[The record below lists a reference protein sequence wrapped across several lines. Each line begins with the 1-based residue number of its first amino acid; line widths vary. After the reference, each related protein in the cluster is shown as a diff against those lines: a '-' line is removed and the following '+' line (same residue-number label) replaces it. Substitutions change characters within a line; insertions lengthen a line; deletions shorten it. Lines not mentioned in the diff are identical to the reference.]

1 MRTHARPLL
10 TFSSY
15 LIPMLSSEQKQQA
28 HRSAVEQSQ
37 WLEQQLIQLKQSLR
51 SSQQG
56 LANWR
61 GGEMAVSAVPGA
73 GKSHSLSVAAAI
85 AIAQNQ
91 LHSRKQL
98 IVVTYTRSAA
108 ANIKSKIRDRL
119 KDLMLPPGGFVVH
132 TLHGLALNIANSRR
146 ELSGLDLDKVTIV
159 VPNQGNRLIL
169 GAVEKWIAEHPQQ
182 YQRLL
187 EGVEFDGEETERL
200 RRQSVL
206 RTEVLPGLTNTVV
219 REAKSSGLLPAELL
233 ELSQNAT
240 DEYGIL
246 EIAAGLYQEYQQSM
260 RARDLV
266 DYDDMILAALKV
278 LKYPP
283 MRLLWQNQV
292 YGVFE
297 DEAQDSSPLQEKLIS
312 VLAGNAEQPNAA
324 PNLVRVG
331 DPNQAI
337 NSTFTP
343 ADPIY
348 FNNFCQTCDLTNSL
362 TTMNQAGR
370 SSRIIIDSANFV
382 VQWVNR
388 QWVKTAEAEISLPF
402 RAQNIVTVSA
412 DDPQPDAN
420 PQPVGGG
427 VVIAIPDDVYQTVDL
442 ISKQAIASLTAQP
455 GHNAAILV
463 RENRQALFLAEELAY
478 LERDYGISIY
488 EVGESER
495 YSQIPSEILKLLQFI
510 DRPHSPDNLKSA
522 LEVLQ
527 HRTLIPTQDLN
538 ALATAPEQFLY
549 PTLLDPK
556 HKPHVEQARRYCV
569 NLLSA
574 KLELPHYQ
582 LIPFLGMTLKYT
594 GSELATLQKLS
605 EKVSQQTRG
614 KSSPRAAIET
624 LEEIVNAENFEG
636 VAEDNGDRY
645 TRANQITIITMHK
658 AKGLDW
664 DYVFIPFLHQDLI
677 PGQPWIPNASKF
689 LGSFTL
695 SEVARAQIRSLVH
708 HQYLNDEA
716 ATEIPLPMN
725 AWESAVKLKQA
736 EEYRLL
742 YVAMTRAKRLL
753 WMSAADLGPFR
764 WSVFRADRPES
775 LQQKKPCPVLPALI
789 QYLRSQN
796 Y

>member
-1 MRTHARPLL
+1 
-10 TFSSY
+10 
-15 LIPMLSSEQKQQA
+15 MLSSEPQNPIA
-28 HRSAVEQSQ
+28 PFSSERSQ
-37 WLEQQLIQLKQSLR
+37 WLATELQKLRSSLR
-51 SSQQG
+51 SGQQG
-56 LANWR
+56 LANWQ

-85 AIAQNQ
+85 AIARNQ
-91 LHSRKQL
+91 LHSRRQL
-98 IVVTYTRSAA
+98 VVVTYTRSAA
-108 ANIKSKIRDRL
+108 ANIKNKIRDRL
-119 KDLMLPPGGFVVH
+119 RDLALPPGGFVVH

-159 VPNQGNRLIL
+159 VPNTGHRIIR
-169 GAVEKWIAEHPQQ
+169 GAVEKWIAEHSQQ

-187 EGVEFDGEETERL
+187 EGVQFDGEETERL

-219 REAKSSGLLPAELL
+219 REAKSSGLLPHQLVELG
-233 ELSQNAT
+233 QNAT
-240 DEYGIL
+240 DDYGIL
-246 EIAAGLYQEYQQSM
+246 QIAAGLYSEYQQSM
-260 RARDLV
+260 RSQDLV

-278 LKYPP
+278 LEYEP

-312 VLAGNAEQPNAA
+312 ILAGNSSQPNSV

-348 FNNFCQTCDLTNSL
+348 FNWFCQTCQRQNSL

-370 SSRIIIDSANFV
+370 SSKIIIDSANFV
-382 VQWVNR
+382 VHWVNQ
-388 QWVKTAEAEISLPF
+388 QWSKLSPERVTLPF
-402 RAQNIVTVSA
+402 RLQNIVTVEL

-420 PQPVGGG
+420 PKPVGGG
-427 VVIAIPDDVYQTVDL
+427 VVIAIPDDVYQTVEL
-442 ISKQAIASLTAQP
+442 IAKQAIALLTARP
-455 GHNAAILV
+455 ERNAAILV
-463 RENRQALFLAEELAY
+463 RENRQARFLAEELAY
-478 LERDYGISIY
+478 LEREHEIKIY

-495 YSQIPSEILKLLQFI
+495 YSQIPGEILKLLQFI
-510 DRPHSPDNLKSA
+510 DRPHSPNNLKAA
-522 LEVLQ
+522 LEALQ
-527 HRTLIPTQDLN
+527 QRDLIPTQDLN
-538 ALATAPEQFLY
+538 ALATYPEQFLY
-549 PTLLDPK
+549 PTTLQPQ
-556 HKPHVEQARRYCV
+556 HKPQVELARRYCV
-569 NLLSA
+569 NLLRA
-574 KLELPHYQ
+574 RMELPHYQ

-605 EKVSQQTRG
+605 EKVSQQTKG
-614 KSSPRAAIET
+614 QSSLKAAIQT
-624 LEEIVNAENFEG
+624 LTEIVSAENFEG
-636 VAEDNGDRY
+636 VEEDDGDRY
-645 TRANQITIITMHK
+645 TRPNQITIITMHK

-664 DYVFIPFLHQDLI
+664 DYVFIPFLHQDLL
-677 PGQPWIPNASKF
+677 PGQPWIPNAGKF
-689 LGSFTL
+689 LGAFTL
-695 SEVARAQIRSLVH
+695 SEVARAQIRSIVH
-708 HQYLNDEA
+708 HQYISPDLPQ
-716 ATEIPLPMN
+716 TIPLPMA
-725 AWESAVKLKQA
+725 AWQEAVKLKQA

-753 WMSAADLGPFR
+753 WMSAAELGPFR
-764 WSVFRADRPES
+764 WSVFRADQPAS

-789 QYLRSQN
+789 KFLKSQN

>member
-1 MRTHARPLL
+1 MV
-10 TFSSY
+10 SS
-15 LIPMLSSEQKQQA
+15 KQQITKQQ
-28 HRSAVEQSQ
+28 EQNQ
-37 WLEQQLIQLKQSLR
+37 WLEGQLERLRHSLR
-51 SSQQG
+51 EGQQG

-85 AIAQNQ
+85 AIAREG
-91 LHSRKQL
+91 LHSRRQL
-98 IVVTYTRSAA
+98 AIVTYTRSAA

-132 TLHGLALNIANSRR
+132 TLHGLALNIANSQK

-159 VPNQGNRLIL
+159 VPNTGHRIIR
-169 GAVEKWIAEHPQQ
+169 GAVEQWIARHPSQ

-206 RTEVLPGLTNTVV
+206 RTEVLPSLTDTVV
-219 REAKSSGLLPAELL
+219 REAKSSGLLPEHLE

-246 EIAAGLYQEYQQSM
+246 NIAAGLYREYQTQM
-260 RARDLV
+260 RSRDLI
-266 DYDDMILAALKV
+266 DYDDMILAALNV
-278 LKYPP
+278 LEYPP

-312 VLAGNAEQPNAA
+312 ILAGTTDELS

-348 FNNFCQTCDLTNSL
+348 FNWFCETCQQKDSL
-362 TTMNQAGR
+362 VTMDRAGR
-370 SSRIIIDSANFV
+370 SSQIIIDSANFV
-382 VQWVNR
+382 VNWVNQ
-388 QWVKTAEAEISLPF
+388 QWSENQQQAILPF
-402 RAQNIVTVSA
+402 RSQKIAPVDF

-420 PQPVGGG
+420 PQPEGSG
-427 VVIAIPDDVYQTVDL
+427 VVITHPDDIYQTVEL
-442 ISKQAIASLTAQP
+442 IGKRAIALFKEHP
-455 GHNAAILV
+455 ERNAAILV
-463 RENRQALFLAEELAY
+463 RENRQGRFLAEELAH
-478 LERDYGISIY
+478 LPREHGIEIY
-488 EVGESER
+488 EVSESER
-495 YSQIPSEILKLLQFI
+495 FSQIPVEILKLLQFI
-510 DRPHSPDNLKSA
+510 DRPHSPDNLKAA

-527 HRTLIPTQDLN
+527 QRGLIPVQDLN
-538 ALATAPEQFLY
+538 ALATSPEQFLY
-549 PTLLDPK
+549 PTPLDPEP
-556 HKPHVEQARRYCV
+556 KPQVAEARSYGV
-569 NLLSA
+569 NLLRA
-574 KLELPHYQ
+574 RMELPNYQ

-594 GSELATLQKLS
+594 GSELATVQKLS
-605 EKVSQQTRG
+605 EKVSQQIRG
-614 KSSPRAAIET
+614 ASSLKSAIRV
-624 LEEIVNAENFEG
+624 LEEIVSSENFEG
-636 VAEDNGDRY
+636 VDEDNGDRY
-645 TRANQITIITMHK
+645 TRAGQLTIITMHK

-664 DYVFIPFLHQDLI
+664 DYVFIPFLHQDIL

-695 SEVARAQIRSLVH
+695 SEVARAQIRSIVH
-708 HQYLNDEA
+708 HQYLGSDLPQ
-716 ATEIPLPMN
+716 TIPQPMV
-725 AWESAVKLKQA
+725 AWQEAVKLKQA

-753 WMSAADLGPFR
+753 WMSAAKLGPFR
-764 WSVFRADRPES
+764 WSVFRSDKPNS
-775 LQQKKPCPVLPALI
+775 LQQKKPCSVLPALI
-789 QYLRSQN
+789 RHLIE
-796 Y
+796 